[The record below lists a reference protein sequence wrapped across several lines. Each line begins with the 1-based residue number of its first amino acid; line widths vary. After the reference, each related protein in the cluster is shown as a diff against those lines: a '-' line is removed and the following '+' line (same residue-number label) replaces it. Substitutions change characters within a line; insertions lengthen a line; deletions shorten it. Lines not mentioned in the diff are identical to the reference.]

1 MNIHFTDKEL
11 FERLKSATIAKV
23 VVGSN
28 MYGTNTQDSDIDYLS
43 IYATSENELLSF
55 IKTHHQLQYK
65 EDGIDYNFVSL
76 HNFLENCL
84 SGDSTINFEVICSP
98 ALIGT
103 ELEFLHTH
111 RKSFLTYSVVRSYLG
126 LARRD
131 VKHFFSAKTESDK
144 IKRLKHTIRGY
155 IYARDMIA
163 GDFDFNRCNREL
175 LGMEINH
182 TSNKQINEYGNK
194 ISGLRDELSYKFN
207 GKTLGLPQHINVTEG
222 IKITDE
228 FLNYC
233 RSKEYKEKR
242 DHLKD
247 FDLSAFINSF
257 ENWVEY

>member
-28 MYGTNTQDSDIDYLS
+28 MYGTNTETSDIDYLS

-65 EDGIDYNFVSL
+65 EDGVDYNFVSL

-84 SGDSTINFEVICSP
+84 SGDSTINFEVLCSP

-103 ELEFLHTH
+103 ELEFLYNH

-131 VKHFFSAKTESDK
+131 VKHFYSAKTESDR
-144 IKRLKHTIRGY
+144 IKRLKHAIRGY

-163 GDFDFNRCNREL
+163 GDFDFGGCNQEL
-175 LGMEINH
+175 LGVAMDH
-182 TSNKQINEYGNK
+182 TSNKQIKEYDIK
-194 ISGLRDELSYKFN
+194 ISFLRNELANKFN
-207 GKTLGLPQHINVTEG
+207 GKTLGLPQHIDVTEG
-222 IKITDE
+222 IKITEE

-233 RSKEYKEKR
+233 KSNEYKKKR
-242 DHLKD
+242 DQLKD

>member
-11 FERLKSATIAKV
+11 FEKLKLATIAKV
-23 VVGSN
+23 IVGSN
-28 MYGTNTQDSDIDYLS
+28 MYGTNTPKSDIDYLS

-65 EDGIDYNFVSL
+65 EDGVDYNFVSL

-103 ELEFLHTH
+103 ELEFLHSH

-131 VKHFFSAKTESDK
+131 ARHFYSSKTESDK

-155 IYARDMIA
+155 IYARDMIS
-163 GDFDFNRCNREL
+163 GDFDFSRCNLEL
-175 LGMEINH
+175 LDIPINH
-182 TSNKQINEYGNK
+182 TSSKQIKEYDIK
-194 ISGLRDELSYKFN
+194 ISLLRNELTDKFN
-207 GKTLGLPQHINVTEG
+207 SKKLGLPQHIDVAEG
-222 IKITDE
+222 IKITSE

-233 RSKEYKEKR
+233 RSREYKEKME
-242 DHLKD
+242 HLKD
-247 FDLSAFINSF
+247 FDLTAFINSF